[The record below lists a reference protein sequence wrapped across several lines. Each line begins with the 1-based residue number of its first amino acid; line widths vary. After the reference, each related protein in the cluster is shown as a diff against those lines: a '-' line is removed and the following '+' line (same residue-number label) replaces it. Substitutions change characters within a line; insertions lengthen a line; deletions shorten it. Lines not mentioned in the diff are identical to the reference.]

1 MSGLFAAQRT
11 TAVAKRASLR
21 GILLAAIA
29 VLIGTSVLTPAA
41 VRGAA
46 GFEIAHTIAW
56 VDSGGFFHI
65 TGDVTNVMSIR
76 QQFVE
81 IDATYYNAS
90 GEVIGTGVTYAELTT
105 LAPGGTSPF
114 EIMESEAPAGYD
126 HFALIASSSPT
137 SERAVGAL
145 VPAVGVAFTDGLGFR
160 HIPGEVTNESNE
172 TLDFPEIIVALYSAN
187 GTVIN
192 TQVDY
197 AGDSL
202 APGATAPF
210 EIIFTDRYDYARYSI
225 QTYADGAS
233 GFATSWDNYF
243 DDIGFNGFR
252 VDIIWLAASAI
263 TTGCADGLYCPDD
276 SVTRGQMAAFLARAL
291 DLPNATKD
299 YFTDDETSIFEAD
312 INRLAEAGITTG
324 CTSATTYC
332 PTQTVTRG
340 QMAAYLDRALKLPA
354 TSTDYFTDDETSIFE
369 VDINRLAASGI
380 TSGCTATTYCPAQ
393 NVTRGQMAAFLH
405 RAFG

>member
-1 MSGLFAAQRT
+1 
-11 TAVAKRASLR
+11 
-21 GILLAAIA
+21 
-29 VLIGTSVLTPAA
+29 
-41 VRGAA
+41 
-46 GFEIAHTIAW
+46 
-56 VDSGGFFHI
+56 
-65 TGDVTNVMSIR
+65 
-76 QQFVE
+76 
-81 IDATYYNAS
+81 
-90 GEVIGTGVTYAELTT
+90 
-105 LAPGGTSPF
+105 
-114 EIMESEAPAGYD
+114 MESEAPAGYD

-340 QMAAYLDRALKLPA
+340 QMAAYLYRYAHDGADAGQCSGTAPYPDVKAGSAFCGDVAWLKQ
-354 TSTDYFTDDETSIFE
+354 T
-369 VDINRLAASGI
+369 GI
-380 TSGCTATTYCPAQ
+380 TGGFPDGSYRPGLV
-393 NVTRGQMAAFLH
+393 VTRGQMAAYLYRFVHDGSDAGACAGGSPYSDVTAGSSFCGDIAWLKTVGVTTGYPDGTYRPGSPVTRGQMAAYLH
-405 RAFG
+405 RMATS